1 MADYTTTNY
10 RDVDDQ
16 NGLHLLRDELDCEQ
30 LGVTVLECEPGWEGV
45 EHDHADEGQEEV
57 YLLLEGEATV
67 TVEDDSVELGEGD
80 AIRIP
85 PDMSHQIH
93 NGDVESRFVLLG
105 AP

>member
-16 NGLHLLRDELDCEQ
+16 NGMYFLRDELNCENM
-30 LGVTVLECEPGWEGV
+30 GVTVVECEPGWEGK
-45 EHDHADEGQEEV
+45 EHDHAEEGHEEV

-67 TVEDDSVELGEGD
+67 TVEDEELEMSEGD

-85 PDMSHQIH
+85 PDATHQIQ
-93 NGDVESRFVLLG
+93 NGDTESRFVLMG

>member
-1 MADYTTTNY
+1 MAEYTTANY
-10 RDVDDQ
+10 HDVDDQ
-16 NGLHLLRDELDCEQ
+16 SGLHFLRDELNCENV
-30 LGVTVLECEPGWEGV
+30 GVTVLECEPGWEGM

-67 TVEDDSVELGEGD
+67 TVEDESVELSEGD

-85 PDMSHQIH
+85 PDATHQIH
-93 NGDVESRFVLLG
+93 NGDAESRFVLVG